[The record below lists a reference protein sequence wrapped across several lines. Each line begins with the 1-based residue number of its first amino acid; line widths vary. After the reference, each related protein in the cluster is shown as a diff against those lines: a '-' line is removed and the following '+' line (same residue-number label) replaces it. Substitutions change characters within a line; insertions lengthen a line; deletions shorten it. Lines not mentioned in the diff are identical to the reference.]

1 MWGGSEYL
9 EALACELVAS
19 KAIRKEGESLDLR
32 ADLVCLSEL
41 PEGGFRIQLNHQIIT
56 ADTLVFKREGAD

>member
-32 ADLVCLSEL
+32 ADLGCLSEL